1 MELSVVIPVLNE
13 EENIPVLYDELKE
26 SLKDIKDYEIIL
38 VDDGSMDGTFKVS
51 RQLHE
56 KDKQFKVIKFR
67 KNYGQSAALA
77 AGFQHANGD
86 IIVSMDGDLQ
96 NDPHDIPKLIK
107 KINEGY
113 DVVSGWRYN
122 RKDRFLKKISSRTGR
137 LMRKL
142 ILGDKIHD
150 SGCTLKAYRKQ
161 AIKEIELMGEMHRY
175 ISEILTLNGYNV
187 TEIKVNH
194 RARTKGKTKY
204 NIRKIPRGF
213 LDLLIIYFQQKYVS
227 RPTHLFGGIGLLAM
241 LIGFGFGVYLAIIKY
256 GYNKDIGNRPLL
268 LLSVLLIII
277 GIQFIIFGIITDILI
292 RIYFR
297 DGKTAY
303 SIREVLE

>member
-1 MELSVVIPVLNE
+1 MELSVVIPVFNE
-13 EENIPVLYDELKE
+13 GENISVLYDELKE
-26 SLKDIKDYEIIL
+26 SLQDIKDYEIIL
-38 VDDGSMDGTFKVS
+38 VDDGSTDDTFKIS

-96 NDPHDIPKLIK
+96 NDPHDIPKLIE

-113 DVVSGWRYN
+113 DVVTGWRYN
-122 RKDRFLKKISSRTGR
+122 RKDRFIKKISSRTGR

-241 LIGFGFGVYLAIIKY
+241 LIGFGFGVYLAIIKF
-256 GYNKDIGNRPLL
+256 GYNEDIGNRPLL
-268 LLSVLLIII
+268 LLSVLLIIV

-303 SIREVLE
+303 SIREILE

>member
-1 MELSVVIPVLNE
+1 MELSVVIPVFNE